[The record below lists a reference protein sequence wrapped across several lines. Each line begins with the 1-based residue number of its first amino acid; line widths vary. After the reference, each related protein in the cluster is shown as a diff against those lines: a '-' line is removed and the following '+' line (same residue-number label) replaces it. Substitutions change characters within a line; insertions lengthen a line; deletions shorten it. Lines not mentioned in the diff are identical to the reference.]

1 MAKIINLDIPSLEML
16 LLIIFIFY
24 LIFQV
29 KTPTTLIE
37 FINSNLGMIVILI
50 VTVYLFLFTNPILGI
65 LSIFVVY
72 ELIRRSNINLAYS
85 PTIGRSTRMY
95 TPKKIINDT
104 DNSDFYPHDPDDIL
118 NENKPF
124 HSIFGLPTA
133 HKKNM
138 NDISVPKIEYT
149 ETSDKRTLD
158 MHHMN
163 PPPEVTLEEEVVH
176 NLAPIGQSQP
186 LGYIDTTFKPISE
199 NVHSASTV

>member
-72 ELIRRSNINLAYS
+72 RSLIQLS
-85 PTIGRSTRMY
+85 
-95 TPKKIINDT
+95 DT
-104 DNSDFYPHDPDDIL
+104 VD
-118 NENKPF
+118 
-124 HSIFGLPTA
+124 
-133 HKKNM
+133 
-138 NDISVPKIEYT
+138 SV
-149 ETSDKRTLD
+149 
-158 MHHMN
+158 
-163 PPPEVTLEEEVVH
+163 
-176 NLAPIGQSQP
+176 
-186 LGYIDTTFKPISE
+186 
-199 NVHSASTV
+199 